1 MISIRFHG
9 NAQFLQIPRIAV
21 DQVPAILQN
30 RVQLADFPSDM
41 SGFGGHGCAGPRLP
55 EGELYKRMEFITCK

>member
-9 NAQFLQIPRIAV
+9 DAQFLQISRIAV

-30 RVQLADFPSDM
+30 SVQLANLPSDM
-41 SGFGGHGCAGPRLP
+41 SGFGGHGCAGLGLP
-55 EGELYKRMEFITCK
+55 GVELQTDGIITCK